1 MSTSAENV
9 GKPSFECHPFYF
21 IGKFTMERKYINAVY
36 VGEASVRN
44 QSLLHMKEFIL
55 ERKPMKVGRP

>member
-9 GKPSFECHPFYF
+9 RKPSFECHLFYS
-21 IGKFTMERKYINAVY
+21 IRKFTMERKYINAMN

-44 QSLLHMKEFIL
+44 PSLLYIKEFIL
-55 ERKPMKVGRP
+55 ERKPMKVRRP